1 MAALSRRAACS
12 ADAIALSPRLGRWK
26 QLIAEGRGGGNA
38 NDDEAYSRLLMAAV
52 AGLRQLAEG
61 FGETVAAL
69 RVDRAAKGRKGRLAL
84 LLDELGE
91 RN

>member
-1 MAALSRRAACS
+1 
-12 ADAIALSPRLGRWK
+12 
-26 QLIAEGRGGGNA
+26 
-38 NDDEAYSRLLMAAV
+38 MAAV

-69 RVDRAAKGRKGRLAL
+69 RVDRAAKVRKGRLAL